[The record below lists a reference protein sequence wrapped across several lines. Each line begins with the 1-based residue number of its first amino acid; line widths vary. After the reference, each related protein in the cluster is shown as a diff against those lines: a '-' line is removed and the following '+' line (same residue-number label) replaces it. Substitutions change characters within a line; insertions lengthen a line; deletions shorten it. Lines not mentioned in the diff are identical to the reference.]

1 MASVAPQ
8 MASSLEAGLKPLT
21 QIANVV
27 QQQLNIIGGIV
38 ETLAAKI
45 ESSMK
50 FTGMQTALTNV
61 QARFQ
66 ALSPAAQRL
75 REGEDAVHRGA
86 GHMPH

>member
-66 ALSPAAQRL
+66 ALSPAAAR
-75 REGEDAVHRGA
+75 AVGIF
-86 GHMPH
+86 